1 MAYLKLGIGLVI
13 ALIVVMNLVMNTNTT
28 GWNATVVV
36 LLGLVGVV
44 IAAAGIM
51 EILGQSKIF

>member
-13 ALIVVMNLVMNTNTT
+13 ALIVIMNLVNNTNTT
-28 GWNATVVV
+28 GWDATVVV
-36 LLGLVGVV
+36 LVGLIGVV
-44 IAAAGIM
+44 VAASGIM